1 MRLTEKSI
9 KRLPKP
15 AKGHAITWDS
25 ELPGFGLRTT
35 TSGVKSFILNYRNQ
49 DGVQRRLTIG
59 RFPTLSPT
67 AARLRARELKAKVE
81 LGSDP
86 LEANRT
92 RRGEMSF
99 GELVELFTRRALAT
113 QKRGYERARYLR
125 QDAIP
130 WFGANTKA
138 LDVRRRDVIRLVEEK
153 AATSPIAANR
163 LLSSIRRLYNWGIE
177 QDLLEANPT
186 ALVKRPGEEKSR
198 DRVLSE
204 DEIHTF
210 WERLNTT
217 RRMSQGVRVALRL
230 LLITAQRP
238 GEICAMEWSELDLK
252 RRWWEIPR
260 EKTKSDR
267 VHRVPLSR
275 LALEVI
281 EKQQRQDGWVFPS
294 VKGNPL
300 RVLALSSALRHNRQ
314 HFGLERFTP
323 HDLRRTAATHL
334 GSAGVDRF
342 HISRVLGHA
351 DREITG
357 VYDRYAYDQEKRR
370 ALEKWERKLK
380 AVLSGEKVP
389 KVISIEG

>member
-1 MRLTEKSI
+1 M
-9 KRLPKP
+9 
-15 AKGHAITWDS
+15 
-25 ELPGFGLRTT
+25 
-35 TSGVKSFILNYRNQ
+35 
-49 DGVQRRLTIG
+49 
-59 RFPTLSPT
+59 
-67 AARLRARELKAKVE
+67 
-81 LGSDP
+81 
-86 LEANRT
+86 
-92 RRGEMSF
+92 
-99 GELVELFTRRALAT
+99 AT
-113 QKRGYERARYLR
+113 QKRGYERERYLR

-138 LDVRRRDVIRLVEEK
+138 LDVKRRDVIRLVGEK
-153 AATSPIAANR
+153 ATTSPIAANR

-238 GEICAMEWSELDLK
+238 GEICVMEWSELDLK
-252 RRWWEIPR
+252 RRWWAIPR

-275 LALEVI
+275 LALGVI
-281 EKQQRQDGWVFPS
+281 EKQPRRDGWVFPS

-300 RVLALSSALRHNRQ
+300 RVLALSSALRHNKQ

-323 HDLRRTAATHL
+323 HDLRRTAASHL
-334 GSAGVDRF
+334 ASVGVDRF
-342 HISRVLGHA
+342 HISKVLNHA
-351 DREITG
+351 EREITG
-357 VYDRYAYDQEKRR
+357 VYDRYAYDREKRR
-370 ALEKWERKLK
+370 ALERWGRKLRGII
-380 AVLSGEKVP
+380 GEPAQDKV
-389 KVISIEG
+389 VSIG